1 MLGTILKVILGD
13 ASKRAVKKI
22 VPTANKINQF
32 YETLQNLSDEE
43 LKGKTAEFRRRLKD
57 GETLDDLLPEAY
69 AVVKEACRRHLGKQ
83 WEVTEHTITWD
94 MVPFDVQLIGAV
106 VLHQGKIA
114 EMATGEGKTLVAIMP
129 IYLNALEG
137 KGCHLVTVNDYLAR
151 RDAQWMGKI
160 LEFLGL
166 TVGCIQNEM
175 ESEERRKQYACDVT
189 YGTNNEFGFDYLR
202 DNMALSIGDVV
213 QRGHHY
219 AIIDEV
225 DNILIDEAR
234 TPLIISGQV
243 ERSTQR
249 YDRMKPLVE
258 KLFNNQKALINR
270 YLQELEDLLQKE
282 ADSLEAGKRLL
293 QAKRGLPKNKKL
305 MKMLREIENQRLVDK
320 VELETLRDK
329 KMPELDSELYFVID
343 EKGHNVDITDKGR
356 ECLSPDMP
364 DRFLIP
370 DLVEE
375 IQVIDSNPNFS
386 SEEKEKK
393 KEEIR
398 GLFDIR
404 TEEIHN
410 ISQLLR
416 AYCLFEKDVDY
427 VIQENKILIVDE
439 FTGRLMPGRRWSDGL
454 HQAVEAKEGVVI
466 EKESQTLATITLQ
479 NYFRMYKKRAGMTGT
494 AETEASE
501 FFHTYKMDVV
511 VVPTNQPMIRM
522 DYDDIIYLSKHDK
535 YNAVLDEIE
544 RCYNAKRPVLV
555 GTVSVD
561 VSETL
566 SRMLRTRK
574 IPHNVLNAKYHQ
586 REAEIITQAGQPGA
600 VTIATNMAGRGT
612 DIKLGPGVVKC
623 KACCVRC
630 KLSCSE
636 CPDDNKK
643 SKYPECYKD
652 VPCGLQVIGTE
663 RHEARRIDRQLR
675 GRSGRQGDPG
685 SSRFYLS
692 LEDDLMRLFIPEKIA
707 NLMGKMGFQEGQDMQ
722 HPLVTRSVASA
733 QKKVEMINFER
744 RKHTLEYDDVMNRQR
759 EIIYGIRRD
768 ALEGK
773 DMKDFLLEACMDAI
787 NDEFDVYCNP
797 SESEN
802 KWNKIGFR
810 EWIAKAVPNID
821 LSGLDE
827 KWQDKNHIVEKLGEL
842 IEKAYS
848 FKKELIGENL
858 VKEISRISIL
868 RTIDENWIDHLLEMD
883 ELKEGIGLRG
893 YAQVD
898 PLFEYKAEAYKI
910 FEELIRNIKK
920 AVFERFFRTQ
930 IMVELPQQVKSKS
943 LQSHPDYVS
952 LEELAR
958 HRAMMAATGRQGEE
972 SPVAY
977 SRRQRRHMTDAS
989 ESGPKRQPIVKG
1001 KKVGRNEPCPC
1012 GSGKKYK
1019 KCCGK
1024 FE

>member
-1 MLGTILKVILGD
+1 MLGTILKILLGD
-13 ASKRAVKKI
+13 PNKRVLKKLI
-22 VPTANKINQF
+22 PTVTQINQF
-32 YETLQNLSDEE
+32 YETLQSIPDEE
-43 LKGKTAEFRRRLKD
+43 LKAKTTEFRRRLKD
-57 GETLDDLLPEAY
+57 GATLDEILPEAY
-69 AVVKEACRRHLGKQ
+69 AVVREACRRHLGKQ
-83 WEVTEHTITWD
+83 WEVTGHTITWD
-94 MVPFDVQLIGAV
+94 MVPFDVQLMGAI
-106 VLHQGKIA
+106 VLHQGTIA

-129 IYLNALEG
+129 LYLNALEG

-175 ESEERRKQYACDVT
+175 EPPERRTQYACDVT

-202 DNMALSIGDVV
+202 DNMALSLEDMV
-213 QRGHHY
+213 QRGHYY
-219 AIIDEV
+219 AIVDEV

-243 ERSTQR
+243 ERSTHR
-249 YDRMKPLVE
+249 YDKMKPLVE
-258 KLFNNQKALINR
+258 KLFNNQKMLINR
-270 YLQELEDLLQKE
+270 FLQESEDLLQKE
-282 ADSLEAGKRLL
+282 PDSPEAGKRLL

-305 MKMLREIENQRLVDK
+305 MKMLHEVENQKLVNRI
-320 VELETLRDK
+320 ELEFLRDK
-329 KMPELDSELYFVID
+329 KMPELDGEFYFIID
-343 EKGHNVDITDKGR
+343 ERGHNVDITEKGR
-356 ECLSPDMP
+356 ECLSPDAP

-375 IQVIDSNPNFS
+375 IQVIDSKS
-386 SEEKEKK
+386 DLSTEEKEKK

-398 GLFDIR
+398 NLFDIR

-416 AYCLFEKDVDY
+416 AYCLFEKDVEY
-427 VIQENKILIVDE
+427 VIQDNKVIIVDE

-454 HQAVEAKEGVVI
+454 HQAVEAKEGVQI

-479 NYFRMYKKRAGMTGT
+479 NYFRMYKKLAGMTGT
-494 AETEASE
+494 AETEAAE
-501 FFHTYKMDVV
+501 FFHTYKTDVV
-511 VVPTNQPMIRM
+511 VVPTNKPMIRM
-522 DYDDIIYLSKHDK
+522 DYDDVIYLSKRDK

-544 RCYNAKRPVLV
+544 KCYNEKRPALV
-555 GTVSVD
+555 GTVSVE

-566 SRMLRTRK
+566 SRMLRARK

-586 REAEIITQAGQPGA
+586 REAEIIMQAGQPGA

-630 KLSCSE
+630 KLDCAK
-636 CPDDNKK
+636 CPDETKK
-643 SKYPECYKD
+643 SKYPTCYKD
-652 VPCGLQVIGTE
+652 VPCGLHVIGTE

-685 SSRFYLS
+685 SSRFFLS

-707 NLMGKMGFQEGQDMQ
+707 NLMTKLGFQEGQDMQ
-722 HPLVTRSVASA
+722 HTLVTRSIGSA

-744 RKHTLEYDDVMNRQR
+744 RKHTLEYDDVMNKQR

-773 DMKDFLLEACMDAI
+773 DMKEFLLEACMNAV
-787 NDEFDVYCNP
+787 NDEFEVYCNP
-797 SESEN
+797 SEPEN
-802 KWNKIGFR
+802 KWNKIGFK
-810 EWIAKAVPNID
+810 EWITRAIPHID
-821 LSGLDE
+821 LSGLNE
-827 KWQDKNHIVEKLGEL
+827 KWNDKKTITEKLGEL
-842 IEKAYS
+842 IEKSYN
-848 FKKELIGENL
+848 FKMKLIGENL
-858 VKEISRISIL
+858 VKEISRITIL
-868 RTIDENWIDHLLEMD
+868 RTIDENWVDHLLAMD
-883 ELKEGIGLRG
+883 ELQEGIGLRG
-893 YAQVD
+893 YAQVN
-898 PLFEYKAEAYKI
+898 PLHEYQAEAFKT
-910 FEELIRNIKK
+910 FEELIHNIKK
-920 AVFERFFRTQ
+920 AIFERFFRTQ

-952 LEELAR
+952 LEEVAR
-958 HRAMMAATGRQGEE
+958 QRAMMMTAGQQGEE
-972 SPVAY
+972 SSVAY
-977 SRRQRRHMTDAS
+977 SRRQRRHMTNAS
-989 ESGPKRQPIVKG
+989 ESTPKQQPVVKG
-1001 KKVGRNEPCPC
+1001 KRVGRNDPCPC

-1019 KCCGK
+1019 KCCGR